1 MADCETMFAARALV
15 TALGGHLLEGR
26 QTGLD
31 YDVTSL
37 SAVNFNTGIAAA
49 ENANVILLIGTNLRW
64 EEPLIKT
71 RLRQE
76 CGKTS
81 AKALGIGPETDPY
94 YKVEWTDHDAATVAP
109 LPNAE

>member
-49 ENANVILLIGTNLRW
+49 ENADVILLIGTNLRW
-64 EEPLIKT
+64 EAPLINT
-71 RLRQE
+71 RLRKAVWKK
-76 CGKTS
+76 G
-81 AKALGIGPETDPY
+81 AKADRKGVVKGKSVAVGVERGGRGII
-94 YKVEWTDHDAATVAP
+94 KKKKK
-109 LPNAE
+109 

>member
-31 YDVTSL
+31 YDVPSL

-49 ENANVILLIGTNLRW
+49 ENADVLLLIGTNLRW
-64 EEPLIKT
+64 EAPLINT
-71 RLRQE
+71 RL
-76 CGKTS
+76 S
-81 AKALGIGPETDPY
+81 KAVWKKGATAYGLGPAPGRTE
-94 YKVEWTDHDAATVAP
+94 KVTWRGADAGS
-109 LPNAE
+109 

>member
-1 MADCETMFAARALV
+1 MFAARALG

-49 ENANVILLIGTNLRW
+49 ENADVILLIGTNLRW
-64 EEPLIKT
+64 EAPLINT
-71 RLRQE
+71 RLRKAVWKR
-76 CGKTS
+76 G
-81 AKALGIGPETDPY
+81 AKAFGIGP
-94 YKVEWTDHDAATVAP
+94 ATAQTNKEIGRASWRESGWQYV
-109 LPNAE
+109 